1 MAAGRTAPPWA
12 RMSWPS
18 LAIARRSRRTVISVE
33 PRTSAS
39 SATETTPRERRLS
52 AISRRRSTASI
63 CRRSYGNDQFRSIP
77 NKLVLTNLT
86 ESLILAPVNV
96 AIGAPPGGWRLKEDR
111 MGESKEKI
119 VVPGT
124 DIELP
129 LSLDLSRRDVLK
141 IAGYGSLA
149 AFIAACGGSTSTS
162 GGGTSVTAKGGSLS
176 LGSNQ
181 SDPGPKKGLQN
192 IVDAFSSAN
201 GGTKVKINTGDH
213 GTFQNQITSYLQGTP
228 EDVFTWFSG
237 HRMRFFAA
245 KGLSTP
251 IDDAWD
257 AVKSNFTEG
266 FAASVKGDDG
276 HVYAVPA
283 SYYPWAVFYRKD
295 VFQQHSYNI
304 PTNWDDFKKLCE
316 QMKKDGLIP
325 IAFADKD
332 GWPAQGTFDIINLR
346 LNGYDFHIEL
356 LTGKQK
362 WTDPRVAAVYKK
374 WSEITQYYSPAFAGL
389 TWQQGADQLLRK
401 QAGMYLLGLFVGD
414 EFKASGSQADLD
426 QLDFFPFPDLGTNY
440 DQEKALD
447 APIDV
452 FMLSKKSPTLNADLG
467 QAKAF
472 MEFLAKGSTQS
483 IFFKEAPGAI
493 PVAKDA
499 DTSQYPALTKKA
511 VEIVSSAKR
520 ITQYF
525 DRDSRPDF
533 SGPNGMQGF
542 LLSFLANPKQD
553 TTSLQGKM
561 QSFWDSLP

>member
-1 MAAGRTAPPWA
+1 MK
-12 RMSWPS
+12 
-18 LAIARRSRRTVISVE
+18 E
-33 PRTSAS
+33 
-39 SATETTPRERRLS
+39 
-52 AISRRRSTASI
+52 
-63 CRRSYGNDQFRSIP
+63 
-77 NKLVLTNLT
+77 
-86 ESLILAPVNV
+86 
-96 AIGAPPGGWRLKEDR
+96 WRGDEI
-111 MGESKEKI
+111 E
-119 VVPGT
+119 VPGT
-124 DIELP
+124 DIKLP
-129 LSLDLSRRDVLK
+129 LGLDLSRRDILK

-149 AFIAACGGSTSTS
+149 AFIAACGGNPSTS
-162 GGGTSVTAKGGSLS
+162 GGGSSVTAKGGSMS

-181 SDPGPKKGLQN
+181 SDPGPKKGLQE
-192 IVDAFSSAN
+192 IVDAFTSAN
-201 GGTKVKINTGDH
+201 GGTKVKINTVDH

-245 KGLSTP
+245 KGLATP

-257 AVKSNFTEG
+257 GVKSNFTEG

-295 VFQQHSYNI
+295 VFQQHSYNV
-304 PTNWDDFKKLCE
+304 PTNWDDFKKLCD

-346 LNGYDFHIEL
+346 LNGYDFHIDL

-374 WSEITQYYSPAFAGL
+374 WSEITPYYSPAFAGL

-452 FMLSKKSPTLNADLG
+452 YMVSKKSPTLSADLG

-472 MEFLAKGSTQS
+472 MQFLAKGSTQG

-493 PVAKDA
+493 PVANDA

-511 VEIVSSAKR
+511 VQIVTSAKR

-561 QSFWDSLP
+561 QSFWDSLPPE